1 MKQFRILFIAMA
13 LALTGAIT
21 AAPATAQGTKII
33 VVDQNRVLRE
43 SKAGKDIASKIK
55 TIEAQMKRELEPT
68 AKSLESMGK
77 SLEAKTAN
85 MTPEAIRADES
96 LRSEAMTFRTKMADL
111 SKEREKRSQ
120 ELALTERNASMAF
133 SKALG
138 PVLEQ
143 VMQEENADIMMSAG
157 DVMIAM
163 GSSDVTD
170 KVISRLDQTTT
181 SIAVTRKRLPE
192 QAQQQ

>member
-1 MKQFRILFIAMA
+1 MA

>member
-1 MKQFRILFIAMA
+1 MKHLKILFVAMA
-13 LALTGAIT
+13 LALTGALA

-43 SKAGKDIASKIK
+43 SKAGKDIASKIQ

-85 MTPEAIRADES
+85 MTPEAIRADQS
-96 LRSEAMTFRTKMADL
+96 LKSEAQSFRTKLADL

-170 KVISRLDQTTT
+170 KVISRLDQSTT

-192 QAQQQ
+192 QAQQR